1 MALKNILKLANT
13 VASVAIP
20 GYAPIGGMVGVG
32 LGLMNSDED
41 PPPESSPPPD
51 TGTKPLADVMSSTNK
66 LNLASTG
73 IAAAGAIG
81 SLVNEANAKPQ
92 VFAPVVKEN
101 TVSLD
106 KSASAMENAIES
118 SADKTF
124 KTGLS
129 YLMDRGV
136 SPTSA
141 VTAMSAGRDKTITE
155 GVINAENIGR
165 TLENNEAQINAGIVS
180 RNTQSMNALNRFKE
194 QMQAHANQQASQNI
208 GSSIA
213 TLAQL
218 PANYGSSLMG
228 NKMFELNLKS

>member
-1 MALKNILKLANT
+1 MNSDEDPPYMRKKRIPLNIENPSTVADVTFRETRSLNPGLPGNNMLPESSLNPYYAAGVIARGDYNTVNT

-20 GYAPIGGMVGVG
+20 GYAPIGGMVGAG
-32 LGLMNSDED
+32 FSLMNSDED
-41 PPPESSPPPD
+41 PPSDVNEGAD
-51 TGTKPLADVMSSTNK
+51 MTGTDSTSPNKTLADVMSSTNK

-81 SLVNEANAKPQ
+81 SLINEANAKPQ

-141 VTAMSAGRDKTITE
+141 VTAMSAGRDKTIT
-155 GVINAENIGR
+155 R
-165 TLENNEAQINAGIVS
+165 
-180 RNTQSMNALNRFKE
+180 K
-194 QMQAHANQQASQNI
+194 
-208 GSSIA
+208 
-213 TLAQL
+213 
-218 PANYGSSLMG
+218 
-228 NKMFELNLKS
+228 